1 MLQANPC
8 KGDNFMPKKRKTWRQ
23 KLEEK
28 HPEHGK
34 IVDVPLKMQNR
45 FLVGKMLIPKPLD
58 IDALIHKIR
67 EGKLATVVQ
76 IRDKLARDA
85 QANCCCPLT
94 TGIFLRIVAEVA
106 EEDLRNGKKDVTPYW
121 RVVRADGS
129 LNGKFPGGVQGQAAR
144 LRAEGHLVE
153 LNKDRKPPRVIN
165 FEQSLQTL

>member
-1 MLQANPC
+1 
-8 KGDNFMPKKRKTWRQ
+8 MPKIRKTWRQ

-34 IVDVPLKMQNR
+34 IVDVPPKMQNR

-58 IDALIHKIR
+58 INALIHRVPK
-67 EGKLATVVQ
+67 GKLATVTQ
-76 IRDKLARDA
+76 IREKLAKDA

-106 EEDLRNGKKDVTPYW
+106 EEDLRNGEKDVTPYW

-129 LNGKFPGGVQGQAAR
+129 LNERFPGGVQAQAAR
-144 LRAEGHLVE
+144 LEEEGHIIDL
-153 LNKDRKPPRVIN
+153 KRGRKPPRVIN
-165 FEQSLQTL
+165 YQQSLQIL

>member
-1 MLQANPC
+1 
-8 KGDNFMPKKRKTWRQ
+8 MPKMRKTWRQ

-34 IVDVPLKMQNR
+34 VVDVPPKMQNR

-58 IDALIHKIR
+58 IDALIHRVPK
-67 EGKLATVVQ
+67 GKLATVIQ

-106 EEDLRNGKKDVTPYW
+106 EEDLRSGKKEVTPYW

-129 LNGKFPGGVQGQAAR
+129 LNERFPGGVQAQANR
-144 LRAEGHLVE
+144 LEEEGHIIDL
-153 LNKDRKPPRVIN
+153 KRGRKPPRVIN
-165 FEQSLQTL
+165 FEQSLQIL

>member
-1 MLQANPC
+1 
-8 KGDNFMPKKRKTWRQ
+8 MPKMRKTWRQ

-34 IVDVPLKMQNR
+34 IVDVPPKMQNR

-58 IDALIHKIR
+58 VDALIHRVPK
-67 EGKLATVVQ
+67 GKLATVIQ
-76 IRDKLARDA
+76 IRDKLAKDA

-106 EEDLRNGKKDVTPYW
+106 EEDLRNGKKDATPYW

-129 LNGKFPGGVQGQAAR
+129 LNERFPGGVEAQAAR
-144 LRAEGHLVE
+144 LQEEGHLIDS
-153 LNKDRKPPRVIN
+153 KRGRKPPRVIN
-165 FEQSLQTL
+165 FEQFLQIL